1 MTDNDRADADE
12 ESDRPT
18 IELTP
23 EHELDAQDP
32 YEPPSDEELAETF
45 DRMLSTYPEEIQEEA
60 RRWIS
65 SPTNDSKAEQVD
77 EDDGGESTEPSDD
90 ETESEGTH
98 QQTLI
103 PETDNRGIDHVAGSV
118 TRFHLVEEGE
128 SRVVASGALL
138 PDGTVA
144 ATPRHPVTGD
154 PLEGQTGTWPSLDH
168 YRVSAIGRGQSIS
181 VAESFIP
188 KVEMLGEHIWVFGN
202 RTEVSTT

>member
-60 RRWIS
+60 RGWAS
-65 SPTNDSKAEQVD
+65 EGDEAEQVD
-77 EDDGGESTEPSDD
+77 EGGESAEPSDD
-90 ETESEGTH
+90 ETEDEGTH

-103 PETDNRGIDHVAGSV
+103 PETDDRGIDHVAGSV

-128 SRVVASGALL
+128 SRVAASGAVL

-144 ATPRHPVTGD
+144 VTPRHPQTGD
-154 PLEGQTGTWPSLDH
+154 PLEGQTGTWPSLDY
-168 YRVSAIGRGQSIS
+168 YRESVIGRGQSITFEDDPS
-181 VAESFIP
+181 AEGSGDGGQD
-188 KVEMLGEHIWVFGN
+188 GE
-202 RTEVSTT
+202 ED